1 MRYPQEITLE
11 VRNEEPD
18 KKRRFTPRSLFKH
31 PLSPGQARQRAAL
44 GNRAQIFPRLERA
57 QHESVRTFCFFTSS
71 KRRTTA
77 HAANVA

>member
-31 PLSPGQARQRAAL
+31 PLRNCFKTSRIVAVLPSPLGGEGPGVRGAAF
-44 GNRAQIFPRLERA
+44 ATRLLKPLLN
-57 QHESVRTFCFFTSS
+57 SPLTSDP
-71 KRRTTA
+71 
-77 HAANVA
+77 

>member
-31 PLSPGQARQRAAL
+31 PLRSPLPVCRPRQAHSIAFEVR
-44 GNRAQIFPRLERA
+44 N
-57 QHESVRTFCFFTSS
+57 ESQD
-71 KRRTTA
+71 RR
-77 HAANVA
+77 